1 MEEAHR
7 IHKDV
12 PFGWL
17 KSLQGMLKVM
27 GQHRADMT
35 HAPWRLPEETKRDPL
50 DNLPHLSAPR

>member
-7 IHKDV
+7 VHKDV

-17 KSLQGMLKVM
+17 KTLQGVM
-27 GQHRADMT
+27 GAIGQHRADMT
-35 HAPWRLPEETKRDPL
+35 HAPWRLPEEPKRDTL